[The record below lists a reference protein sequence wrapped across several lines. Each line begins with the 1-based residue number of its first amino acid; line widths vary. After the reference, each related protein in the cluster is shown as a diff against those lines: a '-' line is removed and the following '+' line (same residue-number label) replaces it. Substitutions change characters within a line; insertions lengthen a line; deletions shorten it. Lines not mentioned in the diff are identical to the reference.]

1 MFKIVATLVLLLY
14 GTVLAA
20 APAPWYWWVSK
31 VDGSRTC
38 SQYSLGPGW
47 EQIQRPYKDSRC
59 EKPALAK

>member
-1 MFKIVATLVLLLY
+1 VLLY